1 MSKKRSQS
9 KKKPLD
15 PTGLDEIDR
24 LAALNPCTIQDYIA
38 GVSAYVREQS
48 RLATGPKKAS
58 QIRLSNA
65 LARSLADELEARLP
79 ALAGRLKTE

>member
-1 MSKKRSQS
+1 MSKKGSQP

-15 PTGLDEIDR
+15 PTGLDAIDR
-24 LAALNPCTIQDYIA
+24 LAALEPCTILDYIA

-48 RLATGPKKAS
+48 RLAAGAKKAS

-65 LARSLADELEARLP
+65 LARSLAGEL
-79 ALAGRLKTE
+79 